1 MRIQDLKLP
10 AEHSPDDLRRAVAR
24 KLGIKPNDFG
34 DEIFVLKKSLDARK
48 KPNIFWIYTLL
59 VGEKPKQPEDFLH
72 ASDKLCAAAKERR
85 IDLPPVVVGSGP
97 AGLFAALTL
106 ARAGLRPIVIER
118 GQPIAERVRAVEKF
132 WSGGALDP
140 ESNVQFGEG
149 GAGTFSDG
157 KLTTGIKDP
166 RIPDVLTTFTQAGA
180 PEEIAYLAHP
190 HIGTDLLRGVV
201 GRMRAAIEEMGGEI
215 RFGAKFVGYNTDDSG
230 LKSLKIATS
239 DGEYELPTRQAVLA
253 LGHSARDTFE
263 MLASQGIAMERKAF
277 SIGVR
282 VEHEQSM
289 IDRAQYGRERGTL
302 PPAEYKLAAHLE
314 NGRGVYTFCMCP
326 GGQVVAAASEP
337 ETVVTN
343 GMSLHARAGRF
354 ANSAVLV
361 GALPQD
367 FGEGGVLAGVEFQRR
382 LERAAYVAGGSNYRA
397 PAQSVGDFLAG
408 RDGGREVETTY
419 RPGVNICDLGAIL
432 PDFVTNSLRS
442 GIPMFGRKIRGFDS
456 DAAALIGVES
466 RSSSP
471 VRILRDDSGQ
481 SSVRGIYPCGE
492 GCGYAGGIM
501 SAAVDGIHTAEHII
515 YGG

>member
-10 AEHSPDDLRRAVAR
+10 ADHSPDDLHRAVAR
-24 KLGIKPNDFG
+24 KLGIKPKDFN

-48 KPNIFWIYTLL
+48 KPDIFWIYTVL
-59 VGEKPKQPEDFLH
+59 VGEKPQPTEDFLRP
-72 ASDKLCAAAKERR
+72 SDRLIAAARERSS
-85 IDLPPVVVGSGP
+85 DLPPVVVGSGP

-118 GQPIAERVRAVEKF
+118 GQPVDERVRAVEKF

-166 RIPDVLTTFTQAGA
+166 RIRDVLAAFVQAGA

-201 GRMRAAIEEMGGEI
+201 KRMRAAIEDMGGEI
-215 RFGAKFVGYNTDDSG
+215 RFGAKFIGYNSDNSG
-230 LKSLKIATS
+230 LKSVRIATS
-239 DGEYELPTRQAVLA
+239 EGEYELPTRQVVLA

-263 MLASQGIAMERKAF
+263 TLAAQGIAMERKAF
-277 SIGVR
+277 SVGVR
-282 VEHEQSM
+282 VEHEQSL

-302 PPAEYKLAAHLE
+302 PPAEYKLAAHLDD
-314 NGRGVYTFCMCP
+314 GRGVYTFCMCP
-326 GGQVVAAASEP
+326 GGQVVAATSEP

-343 GMSLHARAGRF
+343 GMSLHARDGRF
-354 ANSAVLV
+354 ANSALLV
-361 GALPQD
+361 SAMPQD
-367 FGEGGVLAGVEFQRR
+367 FGEGGALAGVEFQRR
-382 LERAAYVAGGSNYRA
+382 LERAAYLAGGSNYRA
-397 PAQSVGDFLAG
+397 PAQSIGDFLAG

-419 RPGVNICDLGAIL
+419 RPGVNICDLSAVL

-442 GIPMFGRKIRGFDS
+442 GIPIFGRKIRGFDS
-456 DAAALIGVES
+456 DGAALIGVES

-481 SSVRGIYPCGE
+481 ASVRGVYPCGE

-501 SAAVDGIHTAEHII
+501 SAAVDGIRTAEHII
-515 YGG
+515 YGE